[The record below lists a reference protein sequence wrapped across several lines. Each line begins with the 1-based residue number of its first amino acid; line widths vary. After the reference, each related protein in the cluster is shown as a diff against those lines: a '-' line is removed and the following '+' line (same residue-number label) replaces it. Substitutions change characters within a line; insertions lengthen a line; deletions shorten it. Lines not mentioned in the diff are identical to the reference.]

1 MRVVS
6 WNVRSLRDDE
16 GGVVELVRALA
27 PDIVVLQEAPRLWRW
42 RTSRRRLA
50 RRCGL
55 RLVTRQRAAGNCVLA
70 APTVEVLTSYAVAFP
85 KRAGLHRRATAGVL
99 VRLEGRRACVAGTHL
114 DLDAGARLDSAARVR
129 AAVPSGV
136 PLVLCAD
143 VNDTPGSA
151 AWAVLADGLVDK
163 GEALTFPATGPERRL
178 DALLVHPALLVRS
191 HVVVESHASDHR
203 PIAAD
208 IGWR

>member
-6 WNVRSLRDDE
+6 WNIRSLRDDE
-16 GGVVELVRALA
+16 AGVVELVRALS
-27 PDIVVLQEAPRLWRW
+27 PDVVVLQEAPRLWLW

-70 APTVEVLTSYAVAFP
+70 APTVEVLTSYAVVFP
-85 KRAGLHRRATAGVL
+85 KRAGLHRRATAGLV
-99 VRLEGRRACVAGTHL
+99 VRLDGRRACVAGTHL
-114 DLDAGARLDSAARVR
+114 DLEAEARLDSAARVR
-129 AAVPSGV
+129 AAAPPGI

-143 VNDTPGSA
+143 VNDAPGSP
-151 AWAVLADGLVDK
+151 AWAVLAAGLVDE
-163 GEALTFPATGPERRL
+163 GAALTFPAAKPDRRL

-191 HVVVESHASDHR
+191 HVVVESRASDHR
-203 PIAAD
+203 PVAAEVC
-208 IGWR
+208 WR